1 MYKELLIL
9 VCAIAAI
16 NWGLVAGLGIN
27 AVEMI
32 TPEGTV
38 LRQIREPAYIVIG
51 VVGLVVLLELLGLL
65 KM

>member
-27 AVEMI
+27 AVEII
-32 TPEGTV
+32 TPEGTM
-38 LRQIREPAYIVIG
+38 LRQVREPAYIVIG
-51 VVGLVVLLELLGLL
+51 VVGLVVLIELLGLIKL
-65 KM
+65 